1 MKRLLFFVA
10 AILLCTSM
18 QAQIVSSRSVGINSK
33 PDRPSQTEHYWRVG
47 LNMMNFTGD
56 DAEEDK
62 KIGYNVSYGFLKPMG
77 NFGMYWGMEFG
88 LGSRG
93 YKYEYEGFEEKLIA
107 HNVQISP
114 FTFGY
119 RYGITEALKIDIHL
133 GAFVSVDYTGKV
145 KFEYEGEKE
154 DISMGDWDDPAGLDM
169 DWQRFDAGLNAGFGV
184 WYNRFNLDFNFQRGF
199 VEAIKNYKFYTNN
212 FSIRLGVAF

>member
-107 HNVQISP
+107 HNAVSY
-114 FTFGY
+114 T
-119 RYGITEALKIDIHL
+119 HL
-133 GAFVSVDYTGKV
+133 TLPTIA
-145 KFEYEGEKE
+145 
-154 DISMGDWDDPAGLDM
+154 
-169 DWQRFDAGLNAGFGV
+169 
-184 WYNRFNLDFNFQRGF
+184 
-199 VEAIKNYKFYTNN
+199 
-212 FSIRLGVAF
+212 